1 MSGGKNPGDKYDYMA
16 KVVILGDSAVG
27 KTNILLRYTAQ
38 EYKPTHVATV
48 GVDFKIKTV
57 QIGSTRIKLQLWDTA
72 GQERFKTITETYYKG
87 ASGIVLVTLSLTQVY
102 AINDRKTFN
111 SITTWMN
118 QISQHN
124 E

>member
-1 MSGGKNPGDKYDYMA
+1 MSGSKTASDKYDYMA

-27 KTNILLRYTAQ
+27 KTNILLRYTSQ

-57 QIGSTRIKLQLWDTA
+57 QIGATRIKLQLWDTA

-87 ASGIVLVTLSLTQVY
+87 ASGIVLVLISSLRSTQST
-102 AINDRKTFN
+102 IGKH
-111 SITTWMN
+111 SIAL
-118 QISQHN
+118 QPG
-124 E
+124 